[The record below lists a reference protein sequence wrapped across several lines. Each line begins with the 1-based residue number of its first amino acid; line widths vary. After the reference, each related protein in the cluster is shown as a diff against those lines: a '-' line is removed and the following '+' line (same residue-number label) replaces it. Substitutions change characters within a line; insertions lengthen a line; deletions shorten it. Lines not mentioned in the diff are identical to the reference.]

1 MKRRPF
7 RPTLNALEPRIA
19 LSSSSSSIFSSLFGN
34 LFGSSS
40 RSHHH
45 KQQHGLAYYEKLAP
59 TDAHAAHIVQVA
71 TQRREH
77 MAELRAAHAG
87 QHAHA

>member
-19 LSSSSSSIFSSLFGN
+19 LSSTSSSIFSSLFGN

-40 RSHHH
+40 HHN
-45 KQQHGLAYYEKLAP
+45 KQQHGLAYYKKLAP

-77 MAELRAAHAG
+77 MAELRAARAG
-87 QHAHA
+87 QRAHA